1 MLGFWG
7 KTPKNPDTP
16 SSFFDDFWGSGH
28 TGGWD
33 PIYCGEVKIVDFEV
47 KRSIFGGFFDE
58 FCSMRKIPQISNNYG
73 GIGYVT
79 GKS

>member
-1 MLGFWG
+1 M
-7 KTPKNPDTP
+7 
-16 SSFFDDFWGSGH
+16 
-28 TGGWD
+28 
-33 PIYCGEVKIVDFEV
+33 DFEV

-79 GKS
+79 GKSLGAGIVYKKF